1 MAGKPFIDVTT
12 WLVGVMLE
20 LTGVMGVS
28 NMFQGCPNKEVSND
42 FNFQLVF
49 KHSLNKKKFVLG
61 FQNVACKLYAFNS
74 YGDIKRSRF

>member
-28 NMFQGCPNKEVSND
+28 NMFKGCPNKEVSDD

-49 KHSLNKKKFVLG
+49 KHSLNKKKICIGISKCSLPTLCL
-61 FQNVACKLYAFNS
+61 QQLRRY
-74 YGDIKRSRF
+74 

>member
-28 NMFQGCPNKEVSND
+28 NMFQGCPNKELSD
-42 FNFQLVF
+42 GFNFQLVF
-49 KHSLNKKKFVLG
+49 KHSLNKKK
-61 FQNVACKLYAFNS
+61 LYLYF
-74 YGDIKRSRF
+74 KM